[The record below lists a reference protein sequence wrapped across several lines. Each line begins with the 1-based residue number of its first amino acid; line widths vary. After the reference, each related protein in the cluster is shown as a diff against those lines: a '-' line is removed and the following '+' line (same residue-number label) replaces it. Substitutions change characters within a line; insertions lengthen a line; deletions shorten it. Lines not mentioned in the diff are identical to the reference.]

1 MANLRVKNIDEADI
15 DTVLAED
22 IEFEGEL
29 VFHDPL
35 LIKGSFTGEIRA
47 SGDLFVSETANVDA
61 KIEARTVSV
70 KGHVNGDVHA
80 HTRLELF
87 ETARVS
93 GSIRT
98 PDLFVQSGSL
108 INGTCRMGP
117 QEAEAGAGSGAEAGK
132 TGGESGDGDRHV

>member
-35 LIKGSFTGEIRA
+35 LIKGRFNGEIRA
-47 SGDLFVSETANVDA
+47 SGDLFINESANVEA
-61 KIEARTVSV
+61 KVEAQTVSV
-70 KGHVNGDVHA
+70 KGNVEGDVLA

-87 ETARVS
+87 ETARVT
-93 GSIRT
+93 GNIRT
-98 PDLFVQSGSL
+98 PDLYVQSGCL
-108 INGTCRMGP
+108 INGTCKMGP
-117 QEAEAGAGSGAEAGK
+117 SQPVSEEDNA
-132 TGGESGDGDRHV
+132 